1 MTGVPRGEEETLA
14 QMRAHGH
21 VRTEAETDV
30 MLLQAKEHPGLPE
43 AGREHIY
50 AILSPAFGIW
60 SWQPWKT
67 N

>member
-43 AGREHIY
+43 AGESTFM
-50 AILSPAFGIW
+50 LF
-60 SWQPWKT
+60 
-67 N
+67 